1 MGKIDISQIATNKA
15 NEIKDFYNLS
25 TSKRDVIKN
34 KICEWAENMS
44 SSSNWHVGKEY
55 DIQKATE
62 EAEKKVKEI
71 TAGKEKPTMGL
82 ETPEIKEARKDLE
95 IAKETAAS
103 NNLDAKENLDT
114 TTKKTETNNNQA
126 KEEENAVRESAGE
139 KFSEAEE
146 QVNETKQTAEANNE
160 AAEETVQETK
170 ENAENNNKYAEEQVN
185 ETKQTAEA
193 NNKAAEEQTTAAK
206 ENKEKASENVNVTEE
221 SVEEAESK
229 VAEAKAS
236 SNNTDSGEE
245 TSSNTNN
252 TAVETAEANL
262 QEAKEQL
269 KEAKEEEQDA
279 EEILNV
285 TEENAEQVKAEG
297 EQTVADAEKNTEQ
310 VNAEGE
316 QAVADAE
323 KNTEQIKAEGEQ
335 AVADAEEN
343 AEQVKAEGEQAVA
356 DAEKNTEQVKTEGE
370 QAVTDAKEDVKE
382 TKENGENAVENAENN
397 LNETSEAEKEKIENI
412 QKELIDI
419 RYNKD
424 SNLNTEQKIH
434 ELVKEITPEN
444 VNRIF
449 SDRNALAGVI
459 QERGSKEDFQKVL
472 NVMGESVNNMESMR
486 AQYPNITDEGLDN
499 KIQEAKEVYNN
510 VLNDQDSSWM
520 TGINISELAQ
530 LNSQLEDNLET
541 MKQSVNIN
549 GDMDFVA
556 NQKVGNC
563 WAHGGFESLAT
574 IEEGRK
580 IIKDNISRDPS
591 TGITT
596 VYLPEAGK
604 SYQVTD
610 QELYEAKLSKGDAD
624 MTAYMTAI
632 EKYFDEN
639 KDYRPQT
646 LKDRSDRYNM
656 EGNTTARLYEIMTGT
671 KGEKIKNGDNIPQGI
686 SSILWSENEKI
697 TKEQTDKIYDSILGG
712 NMAVN
717 IGAGRH
723 AWSVAGV
730 SESGNLLIRES
741 NQSKSYITQ
750 LAGDKSKVIEH
761 KKAGGT
767 MEYFAEVSKERFYEI
782 LTGVTDISFY
792 RA

>member
-1 MGKIDISQIATNKA
+1 MGNFDISKITKNKA
-15 NEIKDFYNLS
+15 EEIKEFYDLS
-25 TSKRDVIKN
+25 ISKRDIIERKINEWVKSITSN
-34 KICEWAENMS
+34 NYGYICED
-44 SSSNWHVGKEY
+44 Y
-55 DIQKATE
+55 DVQNATE
-62 EAEKKVKEI
+62 QAGKKVKEI

-297 EQTVADAEKNTEQ
+297 EQTVADAE
-310 VNAEGE
+310 
-316 QAVADAE
+316 
-323 KNTEQIKAEGEQ
+323 
-335 AVADAEEN
+335 EN

-412 QKELIDI
+412 QKELRDI

-449 SDRNALAGVI
+449 SDGNALAGVI

-486 AQYPNITDEGLDN
+486 AQYPNITDEGLDY

-510 VLNDQDSSWM
+510 VLNDQDSTWM

-574 IEEGRK
+574 TEEGRR

-591 TGITT
+591 TGITN

-656 EGNTTARLYEIMTGT
+656 EGNTTERLYEIMTGT

-686 SSILWSENEKI
+686 SSILWSENEQM

-782 LTGVTDISFY
+782 LTGVSDISFY